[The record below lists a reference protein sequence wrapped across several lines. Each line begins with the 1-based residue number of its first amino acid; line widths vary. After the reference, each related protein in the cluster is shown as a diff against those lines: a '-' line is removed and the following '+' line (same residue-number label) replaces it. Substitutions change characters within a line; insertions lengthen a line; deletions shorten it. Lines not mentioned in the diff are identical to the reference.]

1 VCECVCVRVC
11 VCERVCISVNRW
23 SLLDTHTNTYRHTLQ
38 PTAIHTSKHCNPLQ
52 RNVIHCNTLQRTHI
66 SGTHRSPHS
75 AHTHTS
81 KHTHMHPQTNK
92 HTHTH
97 PHSRMHTQIVHTH
110 TQSHTY
116 THKHT
121 YMHKHAHAHTVERYE
136 WKAISCNTL
145 QRTATK
151 HPPLLPE
158 LIALHIR
165 NPVASQHN
173 TNHCNHLQPAA
184 THYNTF
190 QHTHLTLGRIALY
203 IHTPIASQHTT
214 PHCNPLQPTAT
225 HRNTHT

>member
-1 VCECVCVRVC
+1 VRAC

-52 RNVIHCNTLQRTHI
+52 HNVIHCNTLQRTHI

-81 KHTHMHPQTNK
+81 KHTHMHSQTNK
-92 HTHTH
+92 HTRTH
-97 PHSRMHTQIVHTH
+97 PHNRMHTQIVHTH

-136 WKAISCNTL
+136 WRAISCNTL

-151 HPPLLPE
+151 HPCFRNSSLSTSVIQSPRNTTQTTATIYNPL
-158 LIALHIR
+158 
-165 NPVASQHN
+165 
-173 TNHCNHLQPAA
+173 
-184 THYNTF
+184 
-190 QHTHLTLGRIALY
+190 
-203 IHTPIASQHTT
+203 QHTT
-214 PHCNPLQPTAT
+214 T
-225 HRNTHT
+225 HFSTHT